1 MGFVK
6 LVTTKKEENYD
17 YLLNLPNRSFT
28 QNKLDILDKD
38 IQSKETK
45 LKTIQGKTPEDIW
58 MGELENLEQKYKPW
72 LRKMTH

>member
-1 MGFVK
+1 MHITLQCYIVSCK
-6 LVTTKKEENYD
+6 
-17 YLLNLPNRSFT
+17 SFT